1 MEECVIIYDIKRIV
15 FVGKDEYPET
25 KIVFHSKKLFYHELI
40 YHFSGIATVS
50 FNKETL
56 TTAPNTI
63 RYLPKG
69 DCERYTVE
77 RKERGECID
86 IIFSSNIPLFEK
98 AFVLDVKN
106 EKVAT
111 SFKKIFSVWVQKD
124 EGYRLECI
132 SLLYKILA
140 EMQKT
145 SYLPD
150 SQYLKIKPAID
161 YIHKHFLN
169 QEPITANT
177 LTSICGISYSYIKK
191 LFTLKYKVSP
201 KRYILQLKMN
211 YACDL
216 LQHREHTISQIA
228 EICGYSDVY
237 TFSHQFKIEF
247 GISPTQFIKKYKSS
261 K

>member
-1 MEECVIIYDIKRIV
+1 MEESVIIYDIKRIV
-15 FVGKDEYPET
+15 FVEKDEYPER
-25 KIVFHSKKLFYHELI
+25 KIVFHSKKLLHHELI
-40 YHFSGIATVS
+40 YHFSGTTTVY

-56 TTAPNTI
+56 ITAPNTI
-63 RYLPKG
+63 RYLPQG
-69 DCERYTVE
+69 DCERYTVDQT
-77 RKERGECID
+77 ERGDCID
-86 IIFSSNIPLFEK
+86 IVFSSNIPLNETP
-98 AFVLDVKN
+98 FVTEIKN
-106 EKVAT
+106 EKIAT

-124 EGYRLECI
+124 VGYRLECI

-169 QEPITANT
+169 QESITANT

-228 EICGYSDVY
+228 EICGYGDVY

-247 GISPTQFIKKYKSS
+247 GISPTKFIKKYKSS